1 MATRRQTA
9 SERTSSAFEQ
19 AARAAG
25 LELHPGLSAVKNEY
39 RPGVTLKSG
48 HRHTASIDMDASF
61 IAAEPTAPRW
71 DYGIGIRGE
80 TGQEGLIWLEPH
92 PASST
97 GEVQKMLNKLAWL
110 KTKLAQP
117 AFDDLRRLEHKG
129 SAYRWLAMTG
139 AIRILPNSPEARR
152 LAKAGLSQPQR
163 RIELP

>member
-9 SERTSSAFEQ
+9 AERAPSAFDQ
-19 AARAAG
+19 AARSAG
-25 LELHPGLSAVKNEY
+25 IEPHPGLGAVKGEY
-39 RPGVTLKSG
+39 RPGVALKPG
-48 HRHTASIDMDASF
+48 HRHTASIDMDAGF
-61 IAAEPTAPRW
+61 LAAEPTASRW

-80 TGQEGLIWLEPH
+80 TGQECLIWLEAH

-97 GEVQKMLNKLAWL
+97 GEVQKMLSKLAWL

-117 AFDDLRRLEHKG
+117 AFDDLRQLEHKI

-139 AIRILPNSPEARR
+139 AIRIQPNSVEARR

>member
-1 MATRRQTA
+1 MATRRQTS

-25 LELHPGLSAVKNEY
+25 LESHAGLGAIKGEY
-39 RPGVTLKSG
+39 RTGVALKPG

-61 IAAEPTAPRW
+61 LAAEPAASRW
-71 DYGIGIRGE
+71 DYGIGISGE
-80 TGQEGLIWLEPH
+80 TGQEGLIWLEAH

-117 AFDDLRRLEHKG
+117 AFDDLRRLEHKV